1 MIYYILENEN
11 SRVVTLSRRNNYI
24 ETKKIFN
31 HNIFKI
37 NKNRLLLKNK
47 HKLGIIVYIMRN
59 NQKEF
64 LIKKKNSTYL
74 KNKSIKL
81 LNSIITDC

>member
-59 NQKEF
+59 N
-64 LIKKKNSTYL
+64 
-74 KNKSIKL
+74 
-81 LNSIITDC
+81 